1 MQNIIRIIVSSYSK
15 CNKTAGTLEANL
27 SNIAKCVH
35 LEQLQQCGQY
45 LFVSSQ
51 EAQVFITASQQDE
64 VTEEQIMAAIAKIRP
79 PMEKLRRPSRAM
91 DKEETVVS
99 YHNSQEKEED

>member
-1 MQNIIRIIVSSYSK
+1 M
-15 CNKTAGTLEANL
+15 
-27 SNIAKCVH
+27 
-35 LEQLQQCGQY
+35 
-45 LFVSSQ
+45 FVSSQ
-51 EAQVFITASQQDE
+51 EAQIFITASQQDE

-99 YHNSQEKEED
+99 YHRGEKKGEKKRDLAMYKGFLH

>member
-1 MQNIIRIIVSSYSK
+1 M
-15 CNKTAGTLEANL
+15 
-27 SNIAKCVH
+27 
-35 LEQLQQCGQY
+35 
-45 LFVSSQ
+45 FVSSQ

-64 VTEEQIMAAIAKIRP
+64 VTEEQIMAAIAKMRP

-99 YHNSQEKEED
+99 YQKKKKEEEEKETWLCTSASFIKKDEVCFSV